1 MYTRIRAGFLSYTAA
16 SVLPLFFYQLPEPTS
31 VFDYRCKELLNL
43 PNELSD
49 LHALGH
55 PNLCDGEQLLAI

>member
-16 SVLPLFFYQLPEPTS
+16 SVLPLFYQLPEPTS